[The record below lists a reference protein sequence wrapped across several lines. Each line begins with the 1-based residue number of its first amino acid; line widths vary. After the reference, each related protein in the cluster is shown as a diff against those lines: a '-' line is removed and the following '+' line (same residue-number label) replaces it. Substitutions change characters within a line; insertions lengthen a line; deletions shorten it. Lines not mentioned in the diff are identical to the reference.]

1 MKAMNKLRK
10 VLTGFAVLS
19 LSASAAI
26 AREDRGPQPRN
37 ANPAMVQGR
46 VASTCTPASARTNL
60 DINNVRTLILNGG
73 DMWWD
78 QGSSGNARY
87 EIPKNDDPAAPKK
100 HSLFAGSIWVG
111 GKDAGGTLKVAAQ
124 TYRQTTVLGI
134 GFWPGPLSTVDATIT
149 RDECRRWDRQW
160 MVTRKEIQDHILAT
174 LAQDPAY
181 VMPAAIRDWP
191 LLAT

>member
-87 EIPKNDDPAAPKK
+87 EIPKNDDPAAPK
-100 HSLFAGSIWVG
+100 STLYLQVLFG
-111 GKDAGGTLKVAAQ
+111 
-124 TYRQTTVLGI
+124 
-134 GFWPGPLSTVDATIT
+134 
-149 RDECRRWDRQW
+149 
-160 MVTRKEIQDHILAT
+160 
-174 LAQDPAY
+174 
-181 VMPAAIRDWP
+181 
-191 LLAT
+191 